1 MSGRYLLDTNAIIY
15 ALGRN
20 LKLPP
25 AHYAVSVITKMELL
39 SWPALTAN
47 DEVKLRE
54 VIERIT
60 VVQLLPAIQETA
72 VKIRRNTLL
81 KLPDAIIS
89 STAIKGDFV
98 LVTDDEK
105 LSSRHVGTA
114 ISLNELIAVA
124 PDQM

>member
-20 LKLPP
+20 LTLPP

-47 DEVKLRE
+47 DELKLRE
-54 VIERIT
+54 ILGRIT
-60 VVQLLPAIQETA
+60 VVQLLPGIQETA
-72 VKIRRNTLL
+72 VKIRRNTSL

-89 STAIKGDFV
+89 STAIKGDFI

-105 LSSRHVGTA
+105 LSNRHVGTA
-114 ISLNELIAVA
+114 ISLDELIVVA
-124 PDQM
+124 PDEE